1 MKTSLIKIALIFS
14 SLFSFAQDGI
24 TITVTVDNVPNNEG
38 VVSMALHTENT
49 FMKAAPIQGK
59 TAKIENNKIVIT
71 FENVKP
77 GEYAVIG
84 NHDANENGTMDFR
97 ENGMPLEAYGT
108 SNNVMSYGP
117 PQFYD
122 SKISVGDKDI
132 DLNIRF

>member
-24 TITVTVDNVPNNEG
+24 TITITVDNVPNNEG

-59 TAKIENNKIVIT
+59 TSKIENNKIVIT

-84 NHDANENGTMDFR
+84 NHDANENGRMDFR

-108 SNNVMSYGP
+108 SNNVMSFGP

-122 SKISVGDKDI
+122 SKFPVNDKDI